1 MRVHANISCC
11 LRHVKLAKVQL
22 AWVGDG
28 RNDREVKSRAG
39 LSFTLSWLLSRR
51 GIDADGRVG
60 CEILFTEAIS

>member
-1 MRVHANISCC
+1 MRVHANVSCC

-22 AWVGDG
+22 VWVGDS
-28 RNDREVKSRAG
+28 RNDREVKSRTG

-51 GIDADGRVG
+51 GMDADGRVG

>member
-1 MRVHANISCC
+1 MHANISCC

-22 AWVGDG
+22 VWVGDS
-28 RNDREVKSRAG
+28 RNDREVKSRTG

-51 GIDADGRVG
+51 GIDADGRVC